1 LPTRSTPLTPK
12 ASFTATSSPPEK
24 MKQEKRNDMGP
35 SEGYITTEDGI
46 RLFFQKLG
54 SGQKTVIMPNAVF
67 LFDDFK
73 HLADGRT
80 VIFYDLRNCGG
91 SDHVSDRAKLK
102 RGIHHDVDDLEAVRR
117 HFEITQVDVI
127 GHSYLGMMVIL
138 CAMKYPAQVNRVV
151 QIGPVQPFFGKQYP
165 AHLTGADATLLE
177 VSTKLAQ
184 LQKDSQ
190 SEDPELH
197 KKWWSLMRVLY
208 VADPAN
214 ADKINWSFGENMK
227 KHWNENIFP
236 SIQSLNLSAEEVAKV
251 NVPVLTIHGTRDRHA
266 PYGGG
271 REWVLMLP
279 NARLVTIENSAHLPW
294 IEAPEKVFSSIKTFL
309 EGTWPEAAHKVE
321 SLDPKDGPPNKQ

>member
-1 LPTRSTPLTPK
+1 
-12 ASFTATSSPPEK
+12 
-24 MKQEKRNDMGP
+24 MGP

-46 RLFFQKLG
+46 RLFFQKFG
-54 SGQKTVIMPNAVF
+54 SGQKTVIVPNAIRSSSSGNVSRSY
-67 LFDDFK
+67 LFNDFK
-73 HLADGRT
+73 GLADSRT

-91 SDHVSDRAKLK
+91 SDHVSDSAKLK

-138 CAMKYPAQVNRVV
+138 YAIKYPAQVNRVV
-151 QIGPVQPFFGKQYP
+151 QIGPVQPFFGKQYA

-190 SEDPELH
+190 S
-197 KKWWSLMRVLY
+197 V
-208 VADPAN
+208 
-214 ADKINWSFGENMK
+214 DKINWSFGENMK

-251 NVPVLTIHGTRDRHA
+251 NAPVLTIHGTRDRQA

-279 NARLVTIENSAHLPW
+279 NARIVTIENAAHLPW
-294 IEAPEKVFSSIKTFL
+294 IEAPEKVFGSIKTFL
-309 EGTWPEAAHKVE
+309 DGAWPEAAHKVE
-321 SLDPKDGPPNKQ
+321 SLDPRDEPATNQ

>member
-1 LPTRSTPLTPK
+1 
-12 ASFTATSSPPEK
+12 
-24 MKQEKRNDMGP
+24 
-35 SEGYITTEDGI
+35 
-46 RLFFQKLG
+46 
-54 SGQKTVIMPNAVF
+54 
-67 LFDDFK
+67 
-73 HLADGRT
+73 
-80 VIFYDLRNCGG
+80 
-91 SDHVSDRAKLK
+91 
-102 RGIHHDVDDLEAVRR
+102 
-117 HFEITQVDVI
+117 
-127 GHSYLGMMVIL
+127 MMVIL
-138 CAMKYPAQVNRVV
+138 YAMKYPAHVNRVV
-151 QIGPVQPFFGKQYP
+151 QIGPVQPFFGKQYA

-251 NVPVLTIHGTRDRHA
+251 NAPVLTIHGTRDRQA

-279 NARLVTIENSAHLPW
+279 NARIVTIENAAHLPW
-294 IEAPEKVFSSIKTFL
+294 IEAPEKVFGSIQTFL
-309 EGTWPEAAHKVE
+309 DGVWPVAAHKVG
-321 SLDPKDGPPNKQ
+321 SLDPTDLC